1 MAEKMINTDSIE
13 QTAILF
19 GGYDA
24 NVRLIEEAFG
34 VDISTKDSDSSGGNA
49 VSSAGPIPIM
59 SERPR
64 KRLPILNALPLLT
77 GDFPKVMLIMSSE
90 W

>member
-49 VSSAGPIPIM
+49 VSVSGTDSDNVGSACL
-59 SERPR
+59 S
-64 KRLPILNALPLLT
+64 
-77 GDFPKVMLIMSSE
+77 
-90 W
+90 